1 MNNKKLK
8 KSTVKKIALIASL
21 IGIFVFL
28 TGKNFP
34 DIFGPK
40 ESSPS
45 QTQVIQNVNVY
56 TMQQDTSS
64 EGLKESSPTIPPEIT
79 PVPTPEITPMPTP
92 EITPAPTPEITPMP
106 TPEIT
111 PMPTPVEPTPKANS
125 IIHQPESIEVY
136 PSDTARFTVG
146 TSGAVKSYMWQYL
159 KPGESWKNITV
170 SIFPSATTD
179 TLTFIAHDSHN
190 GFQYRC
196 IVHFENGTTE
206 ISDAAKITVKSY

>member
-1 MNNKKLK
+1 MNIKPK

-40 ESSPS
+40 ESSPP

-56 TMQQDTSS
+56 TTQQNTSS
-64 EGLKESSPTIPPEIT
+64 DGLQESSFAIPPEIT
-79 PVPTPEITPMPTP
+79 PM
-92 EITPAPTPEITPMP
+92 PTPEITPMP

-111 PMPTPVEPTPKANS
+111 PMPTPEITPVPTPVEPTPKANS

-206 ISDAAKITVKSY
+206 VSDAARITVKSY